1 MAQPAA
7 ILPFT
12 AAAHR
17 YREKIFSTTFTP
29 GTATVDLSPPGG
41 AIKSYGYLR
50 RLHLLITAS
59 TAGSGGNNAADAPWN
74 VLSQVAVTQPNGE
87 ELYGGPTWTGYH
99 SYLAMMHS
107 GSFNAN
113 NGATMPSYSATA
125 ANQVTNTIIPFEM
138 MAQTGVGSLP
148 NQDFSAPWKLQ
159 LTGNTSANIW
169 TTAPT
174 TTPTLK
180 LDVFMDCWTVPSRQN
195 ALNPN
200 VAQEVAPPLLGTL
213 NKWTVQQY
221 TVTAA
226 SQQNVLLQRKG
237 NSIRN
242 LVLVALNSSNARVGA
257 PPLYAVAFPDPY
269 TIRWDGTVLRSNDKP
284 LLVVDD
290 EYRTRG
296 GSAGSTPVTADTG
309 VMTFQL
315 ADIAG
320 IDAQGI
326 ALPGYAMGA
335 QWGTTQS
342 SVLEIDGTWG
352 SLIATLQVLTN
363 DVQFVNLA
371 GNPYAFNYPG
381 GVYLQAPAQ
390 VSARS

>member
-1 MAQPAA
+1 MAQTVV
-7 ILPFT
+7 LPFT

-17 YREKIFSTTFTP
+17 YREKIYTTSFTP
-29 GTATVDLSPPGG
+29 GAATVDLSPPGG

-50 RLHLLITAS
+50 ALHLLVTAKTS
-59 TAGSGGNNAADAPWN
+59 GSGGNNAADAPWN
-74 VLSQVAVTQPNGE
+74 VLTQLAVTQPNGE

-99 SYLAMMHS
+99 AYQAAKHS
-107 GSFNAN
+107 GWKLAN
-113 NGATMPSYSATA
+113 DPATMASYTATSP
-125 ANQVTNTIIPFEM
+125 NYVTDTVIPFEM
-138 MAQTGVGSLP
+138 LAQTGLGSLP
-148 NQDFSAPWKLQ
+148 NQDFSAPWKIQ
-159 LTGNTSANIW
+159 LTGHIATNIW
-169 TTAPT
+169 QTAPT
-174 TTPTLK
+174 TIPTLQ
-180 LDVFMDCWTVPSRQN
+180 LDIFMDCWTVPSRVNPLNQN
-195 ALNPN
+195 
-200 VAQEVAPPLLGTL
+200 VQQEVAPPLLGTL

-242 LVLVALNSSNARVGA
+242 LAFIALNSSNARVGA
-257 PPLYAVAFPDPY
+257 VPLYAVAFPDPY
-269 TIRWDGTVLRSNDKP
+269 SFRWDGTVLRSNDKP

-296 GSAGSTPVTADTG
+296 GQAAGVPATADTG
-309 VMTFQL
+309 VMVFQM

-320 IDAQGI
+320 IDTQGV
-326 ALPGYAMGA
+326 ALPGFAMGA

-342 SVLEIDGTWG
+342 STIEIDGTWG
-352 SLIATLQVLTN
+352 ASIATLQVLTN

-371 GNPYAFNYPG
+371 GNPYAFQYPG

>member
-1 MAQPAA
+1 MPAPTA

-17 YREKIFSTTFTP
+17 YREKIFTTTFTP
-29 GTATVDLSPPGG
+29 GAATVDLSPPGG

-50 RLHLLITAS
+50 ALHLLITAS
-59 TAGSGGNNAADAPWN
+59 TSGSGGNNGADAPWN
-74 VLSQVAVTQPNGE
+74 VFSQIAVTQPNGE

-99 SYLAMMHS
+99 AYQAAKHS
-107 GSFNAN
+107 GRHLANDPATLSSFSSVSPNFR
-113 NGATMPSYSATA
+113 TDT
-125 ANQVTNTIIPFEM
+125 VIPFEM
-138 MAQTGVGSLP
+138 LVQTGVGSLP

-159 LTGNTSANIW
+159 LTGNTSTNIW
-169 TTAPT
+169 QTAPT
-174 TTPTLK
+174 TIPTLQ

-226 SQQNVLLQRKG
+226 SSQNVLLQRKG

-242 LVLVALNSSNARVGA
+242 LVFVALNSSNARVGA

-269 TIRWDGTVLRSNDKP
+269 SIRWDGTVLRSNDKP

-296 GSAGSTPVTADTG
+296 GQAAATPTTADTG
-309 VMTFQL
+309 VMAFQL

-320 IDAQGI
+320 VDTQGV

-352 SLIATLQVLTN
+352 SSIATLQALTN

-390 VSARS
+390 VSAR